1 MRSIIIVFFVIF
13 LSITG
18 YVPQNL
24 YSLNSSYGS
33 EHQLRALLQKMKQYK
48 VRAMAD
54 IVINHRCGTT
64 QGHGGMYNRYDG
76 IPLPW
81 DEHAVT
87 SCTGGLVMI
96 LA

>member
-1 MRSIIIVFFVIF
+1 
-13 LSITG
+13 
-18 YVPQNL
+18 
-24 YSLNSSYGS
+24 
-33 EHQLRALLQKMKQYK
+33 
-48 VRAMAD
+48 MAD

-96 LA
+96 LAQLIYFQFGMMPHILLLLLLLG

>member
-1 MRSIIIVFFVIF
+1 
-13 LSITG
+13 
-18 YVPQNL
+18 
-24 YSLNSSYGS
+24 
-33 EHQLRALLQKMKQYK
+33 MKQYK
-48 VRAMAD
+48 VRAMVD